1 MPPTLANPAEP
12 KGPPPALRVPPPGLR
27 TPLGGEAASGASLDV
42 PACTFFAR
50 RITAILGA
58 NGSGKTTLL
67 RTLAGL
73 VRPTQGTVELASLS
87 GMQASSVH
95 ALPAQDRAKAIAFI
109 SQRSEASEAFSSQE
123 IVALGLHAQG
133 VGTQHALER
142 ARHGL
147 AQVDAL
153 HLATQPFATLS
164 GGERQRVSLARALVQ
179 LGLERDASASP
190 AQQMPDPRVLLADEP
205 TSAMDVRHALRSLGV
220 LRRAA
225 SWGAAVVLAMHDV
238 AQALRTCDDCL
249 LLTRPDQGNARVLFA
264 GPVAD
269 LPDAALDEAFG
280 VRFSPTTVASGAQ
293 AGSTLRG
300 GFAHEQVLSDQ
311 TPGEPGPT

>member
-1 MPPTLANPAEP
+1 MPE
-12 KGPPPALRVPPPGLR
+12 GPPPALRVPPLGLR

-87 GMQASSVH
+87 GLQASSVH

-133 VGTQHALER
+133 VGTQHAMER
-142 ARHGL
+142 ARAGL

-179 LGLERDASASP
+179 LGLERDANGSP
-190 AQQMPDPRVLLADEP
+190 APRVLLADEP
-205 TSAMDVRHALRSLGV
+205 TSAMDVRHALRSLDI
-220 LRRAA
+220 LRCAA
-225 SWGAAVVLAMHDV
+225 SSGAAVVLAMHDV
-238 AQALRTCDDCL
+238 ALALRTCDDCL

-280 VRFSPTTVASGAQ
+280 VRFSPTTIASGAQ
-293 AGSTLRG
+293 AGSTLRA
-300 GFAHEQVLSDQ
+300 GFAHQQVRSDQ